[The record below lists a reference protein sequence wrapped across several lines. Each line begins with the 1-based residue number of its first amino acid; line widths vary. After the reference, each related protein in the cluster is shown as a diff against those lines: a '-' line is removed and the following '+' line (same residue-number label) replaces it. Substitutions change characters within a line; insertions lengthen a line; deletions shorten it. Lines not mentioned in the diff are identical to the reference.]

1 METKKQ
7 EVGEANRRDFLK
19 LSALGAVAGVAATGS
34 VAQAGTKTVSDANG
48 EYRETEHV
56 KAFYASARF

>member
-7 EVGEANRRDFLK
+7 ETGGANRRDFLK

-34 VAQAGTKTVSDANG
+34 AAQAETKTVSGTNG

-56 KAFYASARF
+56 KAFYASAKF